1 MRIFI
6 VGIGSHGY
14 RGQEFDDLQSI
25 RMRNKT
31 GKSVMCEIKIRNV
44 IAINDLWPSDVS
56 EGFQNCN
63 PVDAPTPM
71 VTAEELGEC
80 KKKGEQGNEIRP
92 RQLRC
97 I

>member
-1 MRIFI
+1 
-6 VGIGSHGY
+6 
-14 RGQEFDDLQSI
+14 
-25 RMRNKT
+25 
-31 GKSVMCEIKIRNV
+31 MCEIKIRNV

-80 KKKGEQGNEIRP
+80 KNKGEQGNEIRP

-97 I
+97 IWKEWIQWAQRIAFSHT